1 MRWSSSL
8 STRLV
13 VAVLVTATI
22 AFASSTALTMLRLN
36 QGLARQAEQL
46 GWLSENKLS
55 QDLDGQAKLL
65 RARVE
70 ALFNAIGR
78 RLESIAQQADVAKA
92 ISSGNVVE
100 ITELVG
106 RAARTGDIDGV
117 LIVDSKLRVF
127 GADRDLVDIVAANRA
142 LQAHPLAKEILPIL
156 EDNDRKHP
164 RVLKKVTAITPDL
177 VGAIGAAGTAPLAVV
192 FVEPIF
198 DDFGD
203 VFAALIG
210 HRALKAQEAALQEFS
225 ELEGAG
231 VLVLANDQSISS
243 AGIADAAVTVSSVP
257 GSSLLRTSD
266 SAYWTRCADMYTD
279 WRICSLARTAELH
292 TLRDELVR
300 IGEMEGAALVR
311 WLVGAAVVA
320 LAVFGLIMLWT
331 SRRITRPLARITE
344 AVIGVARGDWK
355 TEVSGANRPDEVG
368 DIARAV
374 VVLQRSLEE
383 RDRLR
388 SDALFA
394 ETVSKRRETLEDAI
408 RRFDRLMRSMLLSVS
423 DCVETMDET
432 ARELARMSSV
442 AEGEAA
448 EAAFVSQNTVSNVS
462 TVRSAT
468 EHLSASIA
476 ETAARLKETAEA
488 ITATNAVARSAAMT
502 AEGLADTAA
511 EMDNVVRSV
520 EQIAAQIN
528 TVALNATIHASRAGE
543 GGESFSGV
551 VADMRRLADQIAK
564 ENAAVADRMSR
575 MRGAN
580 GEAAAVVRGVGQ
592 RLDILLR
599 QTMTVTL
606 AMERQDAVTRQ
617 IVDGMAAAANGSV
630 NVSTS
635 VGRLKTTIEEAR
647 EASMK
652 VVSKA
657 AEMADEA
664 HRLDSTVKSFLRE
677 VTA

>member
-1 MRWSSSL
+1 M
-8 STRLV
+8 
-13 VAVLVTATI
+13 AVLVTATI
-22 AFASSTALTMLRLN
+22 AFSSSTALTLLRLD

-46 GWLSENKLS
+46 GRLSESKLS
-55 QDLDGQAKLL
+55 EELNGQAKLL
-65 RARVE
+65 RVRVE
-70 ALFNAIGR
+70 ALFNTVGR
-78 RLESIAQQADVAKA
+78 RLESMAQQADVARA

-117 LIVDSKLRVF
+117 LVVDSKLRVF
-127 GADRDLVDIVAANRA
+127 GADRYHVDIVAANRA
-142 LQAHPLAKEILPIL
+142 LLSHPLGKEIVPIL
-156 EDNDRKHP
+156 EHNDRKRP
-164 RVLKKVTAITPDL
+164 RILKKAVAITSDM
-177 VGAIGAAGTAPLAVV
+177 VGAIGANGTAPLAVL

-210 HRALKAQEAALQEFS
+210 HRTLKAQEAVLQEFS

-231 VLVLANDQSISS
+231 VLVLANGQPISS
-243 AGIADAAVTVSSVP
+243 AGIMDASVTLAPSQ

-266 SAYWTRCADMYTD
+266 GEYWSQCADVYSD
-279 WRICSLARTAELH
+279 WRICSLARTSELH
-292 TLRDELVR
+292 TLRDEMVR

-311 WLVGAAVVA
+311 WLFGAALVSLV
-320 LAVFGLIMLWT
+320 VFGVIMLWT

-355 TEVSGANRPDEVG
+355 TEVSGANRRDEVG

-468 EHLSASIA
+468 EHLSASIS
-476 ETAARLKETAEA
+476 ETASRLKETAEA
-488 ITATNAVARSAAMT
+488 ITATNTVARSAALT
-502 AEGLADTAA
+502 AEGLIDTTADI
-511 EMDNVVRSV
+511 DNVVRAV
-520 EQIAAQIN
+520 GQIAAQIN

-543 GGESFSGV
+543 AGGNFSAV
-551 VADMRRLADQIAK
+551 VADMRQLADQIAK
-564 ENAAVADRMSR
+564 ENAVVAERMSR

-580 GEAAAVVRGVGQ
+580 GEAATAVRGVGQ
-592 RLDILLR
+592 RLDMLLR

-635 VGRLKTTIEEAR
+635 VSRLKTTIEEAR

>member
-1 MRWSSSL
+1 
-8 STRLV
+8 
-13 VAVLVTATI
+13 VAVLVTAAI
-22 AFASSTALTMLRLN
+22 AFTCSTALTLLRLD

-46 GWLSENKLS
+46 GRLSENKLS
-55 QDLDGQAKLL
+55 DDLDGQAKLL

-70 ALFNAIGR
+70 ALFDAVGR
-78 RLESIAQQADVAKA
+78 RLASISQQADVAKA

-127 GADRDLVDIVAANRA
+127 GGDRDHIDIVAANRA
-142 LQAHPLAKEILPIL
+142 LHAHSIGKEIVPIL

-164 RVLKKVTAITPDL
+164 RILKKVVAITPDM
-177 VGAIGAAGTAPLAVV
+177 VGAIGANGTAPLAVV

-210 HRALKAQEAALQEFS
+210 HRTLKAQEAVLQEFS

-231 VLVLANDQSISS
+231 VLVLAHERPISS
-243 AGIADAAVTVSSVP
+243 AGIADASVTVAPSP

-266 SAYWTRCADMYTD
+266 GEYWSRCADVYSD
-279 WRICSLARTAELH
+279 WRICSLARTSDLH
-292 TLRDELVR
+292 ALRDEMVR

-311 WLVGAAVVA
+311 WLFGVA
-320 LAVFGLIMLWT
+320 LVSLAVFGVIMLWT

-355 TEVSGANRPDEVG
+355 TEVSGASRRDEVG

-423 DCVETMDET
+423 DCVEAMDET

-476 ETAARLKETAEA
+476 ETASRLKETAEA
-488 ITATNAVARSAAMT
+488 ITATNTVARSAAMT
-502 AEGLADTAA
+502 AEGLIETTADI
-511 EMDNVVRSV
+511 DNVVRAV
-520 EQIAAQIN
+520 EQMAAQIN
-528 TVALNATIHASRAGE
+528 TVALNATIHAARAGE
-543 GGESFSGV
+543 AGGSFSAV
-551 VADMRRLADQIAK
+551 VTDMRRLADQMAK
-564 ENAAVADRMSR
+564 ENAVVAERMSR

-580 GEAAAVVRGVGQ
+580 DEAATAVRGVGQ
-592 RLDILLR
+592 RLDMLLR

-657 AEMADEA
+657 ADMADEA